1 MALLAFRKSVTAYIP
16 GSAHNDLA
24 CPTES
29 DLPLMPKDSLGTVQE
44 ANSLVQDDVEVENT
58 QAVL

>member
-1 MALLAFRKSVTAYIP
+1 MTAYIP

-29 DLPLMPKDSLGTVQE
+29 DLLLMPKDSLGTVQE